1 MSPATSRRNRVGDRA
16 GDRLGVDSGSSQHV
30 VWRWQVLGQRGG
42 PALVMITGVTRR
54 IAASLALVA
63 LTAASLGTAPSVAA
77 AGAKQ
82 SANVEAV
89 CPAPTPGT
97 AQCLALRRTDIGA
110 RPGSAVSPLLTPSG
124 YGPADI
130 QSAYALPTSQGSGMT
145 VAIVDA
151 YDLPTAEAD
160 LATYRSYFGL
170 PACTTANG
178 CFRKVNQS
186 GGTDMSQVPSAVGK
200 GWDGEIALDIDM
212 V

>member
-16 GDRLGVDSGSSQHV
+16 GDRLGVDSGSSRHV

-63 LTAASLGTAPSVAA
+63 LTVASFSTAPSVAG

-82 SANVEAV
+82 SVNFEAV
-89 CPAPTPGT
+89 CGPATPGT

-110 RPGSAVSPLLTPSG
+110 RPGSTVSPLLASPPLGS

-130 QSAYALPTSQGSGMT
+130 QSAYALPSQTNGSGLT

-151 YDLPTAEAD
+151 YDLS
-160 LATYRSYFGL
+160 L
-170 PACTTANG
+170 
-178 CFRKVNQS
+178 
-186 GGTDMSQVPSAVGK
+186 
-200 GWDGEIALDIDM
+200 IHI
-212 V
+212 